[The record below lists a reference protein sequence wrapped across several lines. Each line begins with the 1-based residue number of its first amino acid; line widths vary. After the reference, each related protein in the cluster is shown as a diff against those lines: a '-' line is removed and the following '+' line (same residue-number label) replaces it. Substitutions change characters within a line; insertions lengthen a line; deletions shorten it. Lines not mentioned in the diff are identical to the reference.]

1 MKKIVILMLH
11 LRYGG
16 IEKQTILFA
25 NELCKKYN
33 VEIISVYS
41 MNEKPAYEVNK
52 KIKIKYLIDDAPNRD
67 KFKKELKSGHLLK
80 TLKEG
85 NKAVKILN
93 DKKKLMIQEIKN
105 LNCDFVLSTRI
116 EFAELLSKYAPKNVI
131 TMTQEHNHIDAN
143 RYINRVKK
151 SFRNL
156 DYLVVLGP
164 GSNKNYSNWL
174 KDNKKIKIVEIPNMV
189 ETISKEKSNLKG
201 NTLIAVGRMHKVKA
215 FDDLIKVFIE
225 VRKEI
230 KDAKLNLIGSGEEY
244 EKLKKLTKGLD
255 VNMPGMVTSDEVKKY
270 MLESD
275 IYVMTSLSECFPM
288 VLLEASSVG
297 LPLVSFDVPVGPKA
311 IINDSENGY
320 LIQDRNINEMAK
332 KIIYLLKN
340 REVMNKMGCNSYNDA
355 KKYLKENVMKKW
367 YDVFDK

>member
-25 NELCKKYN
+25 NELCKKYK

-41 MNEKPAYEVNK
+41 MNEQPAYEVNK
-52 KIKIKYLIDDAPNRD
+52 KIKIKYLIDDAPNKD
-67 KFKKELKSGHLLK
+67 KFKKELKKAHLLK

-85 NKAVKILN
+85 KKAVKILS
-93 DKKKLMIQEIKN
+93 DKKKLMIQEIKK
-105 LNCDFVLSTRI
+105 LDCDFVLSTRI
-116 EFAELLSKYAPKNVI
+116 EFAELLSKYAPPKVV
-131 TMTQEHNHIDAN
+131 TMTQEHNHIDTN
-143 RYINRVKK
+143 RYIKRVKS

-164 GSNKNYSNWL
+164 GSNENYSKWL

-189 ETISKEKSNLKG
+189 EKISKEKSKLSG

-225 VRKEI
+225 VKKEI

-244 EKLKKLTKGLD
+244 ERLKSLTRGLD
-255 VNMPGMVTSDEVKKY
+255 VNMPGMVTSEEVKKY
-270 MLESD
+270 MLDSD

-311 IINDSENGY
+311 IIDNSKNGY
-320 LIQDRNINEMAK
+320 LIPNRDINDMAK

-340 REVMNKMGCNSYNDA
+340 RKTMNEMGNNSYSDA
-355 KKYLKENVMKKW
+355 KKYLPENVMKKW
-367 YDVFDK
+367 YEIFDK